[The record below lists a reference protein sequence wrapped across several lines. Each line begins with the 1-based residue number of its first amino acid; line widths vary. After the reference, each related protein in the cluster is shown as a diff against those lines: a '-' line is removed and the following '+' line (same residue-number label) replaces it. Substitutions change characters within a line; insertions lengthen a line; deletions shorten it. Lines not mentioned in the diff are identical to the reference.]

1 VSYVVESTSSQRSR
15 KRLRTAVTLVVA
27 IALLAGAFYYASTY
41 FKKGAA
47 TSAACPTGI
56 ATTAAPG
63 APGAAP
69 APGQITVNVY
79 NATNRNGLAGDT
91 AKGVKERG
99 YVVGTVSNDPLRK
112 TIPQTAEVRHGKN
125 GEVAAGVVAG
135 LVAGSVLVVDARADA
150 SVDLVVGNGFQALV
164 AAAPAAPG
172 APAAATAARATPR
185 C

>member
-1 VSYVVESTSSQRSR
+1 MSYVVESTSSQRSR

-27 IALLAGAFYYASTY
+27 VALLAGAFYYASTY

-47 TSAACPTGI
+47 TSAACPTGT

-112 TIPQTAEVRHGKN
+112 TIPQPAEVRHGKN
-125 GEVAAGVVAG
+125 GEVAAGLVAS
-135 LVAGSVLVVDARADA
+135 LVAGSVMVVDARADA
-150 SVDLVVGNGFQALV
+150 SVDLVVGNGYQALV
-164 AAAPAAPG
+164 APAPATPG
-172 APAAATAARATPR
+172 APAAATAARTTPR